1 MMKNILSTTGLL
13 FALALLNAC
22 SSTKNPVT
30 ATPPSTHMEFDSQTG
45 AWKPMTKAVAAPPSQ
60 GGAVIVE
67 QKKPGMMKKFGDTM
81 KKPLKWVGL
90 GKDEPKPEAKP

>member
-1 MMKNILSTTGLL
+1 
-13 FALALLNAC
+13 
-22 SSTKNPVT
+22 
-30 ATPPSTHMEFDSQTG
+30 MEFNAQTG
-45 AWKPMTKAVAAPPSQ
+45 AWKPMTKVVTPPPSQ

-67 QKKPGMMKKFGDTM
+67 QKKPGMMQKFGNTM